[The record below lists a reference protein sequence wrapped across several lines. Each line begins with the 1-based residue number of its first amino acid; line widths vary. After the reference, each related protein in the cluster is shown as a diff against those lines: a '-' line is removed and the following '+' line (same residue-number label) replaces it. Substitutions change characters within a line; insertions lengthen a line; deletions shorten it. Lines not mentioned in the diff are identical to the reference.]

1 MPTRGPV
8 KANAGPLSSWTGP
21 LDQGR
26 FLPGTVLAGRYRIF
40 GLLGK
45 GGMGEVYRADDLK
58 LGQAVALKFLPE
70 AVEKDGS
77 RLSRFL
83 NEVKI
88 ARQISHPNVCRVYDV
103 GEVEGHHFL
112 SMEYV
117 DGEDLASLL
126 RRIGRLPE
134 GKAVQIAR
142 QLCAGLAAAHEQGV
156 LHRDLKPANVM
167 IDGRGRTR
175 ITDFGLAG
183 TAERIIGADVR
194 AGTPAYMAPEQLA
207 GKEVS
212 VRSDLYSLGLVL
224 YELFTGQKAFKA
236 ATVAELARLQR
247 ETSPSTPSSLI
258 EGFDPAAERI
268 ILRCLQVE
276 PSDRPASASS
286 VAAALPGGDPLA
298 AAVAAGETPSP
309 ELVAQAGEVGGLSP
323 LAAWACAAGIVLGVV
338 AAIMLAGST
347 QLSRVAPLEKP
358 PEYLIERA
366 RDITRRLGH
375 QATPADSAAG
385 FELNSSYIDHIAA
398 SDPSPGRWRR
408 LETGPP
414 YAIYFWYCLSSR
426 SIAPFDVFADEP
438 QWDDPPALVSGMVR
452 LYLDPTGRLSRF
464 ESVPPERDDSRGPF
478 AEPDW
483 TALFVEAGLDA
494 DRFRRVEPLWSPP
507 AYADARVAWEG
518 TYPGVDG
525 PAIRVEAAAY
535 HGMPTFFR
543 ILDPWTRPTQAEVV
557 EENPWGRFAD
567 AVSLAM
573 TVGVFLGSALIAR
586 RNVRLGR
593 GDRRAAARL
602 AIFVLAVLLLGWL
615 FTAHHVLAWSE
626 TANFCANLAFN
637 LFISCLVWIFY
648 LAVEPYLRRL
658 WPQVL
663 ISWVRLL
670 DGRFGDPL
678 IGRDVVLGMLAGLLF
693 SLIRRLHQIDQVSLG
708 VSFPRPDMS
717 GPPLVL
723 QLWALMGLFHSLGI
737 FVESLAAS
745 LLFPL
750 MTTTLVVL
758 CRVLLRRQWPAML
771 GALVLMTVSHAP
783 TSDNLFLSLAYGVV
797 VAAIYLLIFFRL
809 GLLPLVIASLVS
821 IWLAGFPL
829 TLDFSSWYAGNGVIV
844 LAAFAALA
852 AFGLRTSLAGQPMFK
867 DVLEL
872 R

>member
-1 MPTRGPV
+1 MPTRGPL
-8 KANAGPLSSWTGP
+8 KGNAAPLSPWTGP

-70 AVEKDGS
+70 AMEQDGS

-183 TAERIIGADVR
+183 TAEQIAGADVR

-207 GKEVS
+207 GKQVS

-224 YELFTGQKAFKA
+224 YELFTGQKAFRG

-258 EGFDPAAERI
+258 EGFDPAAERV

-276 PSDRPASASS
+276 PGDRPASAFL

-323 LAAWACAAGIVLGVV
+323 RAAWACAAGIVLGVV
-338 AAIMLAGST
+338 AAIMLAGRT
-347 QLSRVAPLEKP
+347 QLSRMAPLDKP

-375 QATPADSAAG
+375 QATPADSIAG
-385 FELNSSYIDHIAA
+385 FELNQSYIDHIAA

-408 LETGPP
+408 LEIGPP
-414 YAIYFWYCLSSR
+414 YAIYFWYCLGPR
-426 SIAPFDVFADEP
+426 IVEPFDAFGEEA
-438 QWDDPPALVSGMVR
+438 QWDDPPALASGMVR
-452 LYLDPTGRLSRF
+452 LYLDPAGRLSRF

-478 AEPDW
+478 AGPDW
-483 TALFVEAGLDA
+483 TALFGEAGLETG
-494 DRFRRVEPLWSPP
+494 RFRRVDPIWSPP
-507 AYADARVAWEG
+507 AYADVREAWEG

-525 PAIRVEAAAY
+525 SPIRVEAAAY

-543 ILDPWTRPTQAEVV
+543 ILDPWTRPTQLEGV

-567 AVSLAM
+567 AVAIAM
-573 TVGVFLGSALIAR
+573 TVGVFIGSALIAR

-593 GDRRAAARL
+593 GDRSSAARL
-602 AIFVLAVLLLGWL
+602 AFFVLAVLSLGWL
-615 FTAHHVLAWSE
+615 FTAHHVPAQSE
-626 TANFCANLAFN
+626 IGNFCANLAFN
-637 LFISCLVWIFY
+637 LFISGLVWIFY
-648 LAVEPYLRRL
+648 LALEPYLRRL

-663 ISWVRLL
+663 VSWVRLL
-670 DGRFGDPL
+670 DGRFSDPL
-678 IGRDVVLGMLAGLLF
+678 VGRDVVLGMLAGLLF
-693 SLIRRLHQIDQVSLG
+693 TLIRRLHQIDQVWLG
-708 VSFPRPDMS
+708 VPFPQPEMG

-723 QLWALMGLFHSLGI
+723 QLWALMGVSHSLGI
-737 FVESLAAS
+737 FVEALAAS
-745 LLFPL
+745 LFFPL

-758 CRVLLRRQWPAML
+758 CRVLLRRQWLAML
-771 GALVLMTVSHAP
+771 GAFVLLTASHAP
-783 TSDNLFLSLAYGVV
+783 TSDNLFLSLAYSVL
-797 VAAIYLLIFFRL
+797 VAVSYLLVFFRL
-809 GLLPLVIASLVS
+809 GLLPLVISSLVG
-821 IWLAGFPL
+821 IWLSGLPL
-829 TLDFSSWYAGNGVIV
+829 TLDFTSWYAGNGVIV
-844 LAAFAALA
+844 LAAMAALA
-852 AFGLRTSLAGQPMFK
+852 AFGLKTSLAGRPMFK
-867 DVLEL
+867 DVLDL
-872 R
+872 K